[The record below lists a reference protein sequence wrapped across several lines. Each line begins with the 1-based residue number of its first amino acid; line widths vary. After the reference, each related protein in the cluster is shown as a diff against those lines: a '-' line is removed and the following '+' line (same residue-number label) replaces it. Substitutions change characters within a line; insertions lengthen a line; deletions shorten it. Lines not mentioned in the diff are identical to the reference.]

1 METSTGLLVGTVA
14 AAAAAAAYLGLESIA
29 RVSRLASW
37 FLLAGYVLL
46 LVLPVKEYHF
56 YNVFP
61 ILGYGIDRTLLVG
74 IQRSSVYAEVA
85 VLGVF
90 AAALQG
96 VKHIKRAGIVSL
108 VLSAVI
114 IALGLLAELLMFSYT
129 TGQENAAPLYALAR
143 VIKFGNFLTRLDAL
157 FLLLWSVATLIT
169 VSVLFYAS
177 VSMFCKAFRLPDKR
191 PVIVPMTLILFALAM
206 APRDFSTI
214 VYGFIEG
221 LRRYSWAVYFGLPA
235 IALLTAAVRKKKG
248 GWSLA

>member
-1 METSTGLLVGTVA
+1 M
-14 AAAAAAAYLGLESIA
+14 
-29 RVSRLASW
+29 
-37 FLLAGYVLL
+37 
-46 LVLPVKEYHF
+46 
-56 YNVFP
+56 
-61 ILGYGIDRTLLVG
+61 
-74 IQRSSVYAEVA
+74 
-85 VLGVF
+85 
-90 AAALQG
+90 
-96 VKHIKRAGIVSL
+96 
-108 VLSAVI
+108 I

-157 FLLLWSVATLIT
+157 FLLCGAWRRS
-169 VSVLFYAS
+169 SPSPSFFYAS

-221 LRRYSWAVYFGLPA
+221 LRRYNWAVYFGLPA